1 MRRFRLAF
9 FPALVLRNSR
19 KTALESSAPTEGHT
33 SSFPVWRRRSA
44 PFALFALLLASSLYA
59 QKTGAPAGAETL
71 LEVKRIY
78 VAQLTGG
85 LQADALRELI
95 IAGLDST
102 KLFILTDN
110 PDRADA
116 VLKGAADDH
125 AFTDTFDSDE
135 SASSRQNG
143 GKSGSGNST
152 YSKSGG
158 IYGGLSVGEND
169 SHHIKERKHEAYAAV
184 RLCNRDGD
192 VLWSTTQESLGAKFR
207 GASADV
213 AAKIARQLALDVD
226 RARHA
231 GNPEAPALKP

>member
-1 MRRFRLAF
+1 MRRFRIAF
-9 FPALVLRNSR
+9 FPAL
-19 KTALESSAPTEGHT
+19 
-33 SSFPVWRRRSA
+33 
-44 PFALFALLLASSLYA
+44 LLLADGVYA
-59 QKTGAPAGAETL
+59 QKTGASAGVETL

-85 LQADALRELI
+85 VQADSLRELI

-125 AFTDTFDSDE
+125 SFTDTFDSDE

-143 GKSGSGNST
+143 GKSGSGSSAYT
-152 YSKSGG
+152 KGGG

-213 AAKIARQLALDVD
+213 AAKIARQLTLDVD

-231 GNPEAPALKP
+231 GNPEIPALKP